1 MTLNDVII
9 LARAGFTRDDIIA
22 ITRVNSVTPAAP
34 ATPAPAPATP
44 APAPAAPAPAPATP
58 APAPAAPAPA
68 PAAPATPT
76 PAPAD
81 WMVQMEQMLQR
92 HSIHQ
97 AEQPAP
103 PSDDDILA
111 AIINPPLKGDGN

>member
-44 APAPAAPAPAPATP
+44 APAPAAT
-58 APAPAAPAPA
+58 APA

>member
-34 ATPAPAPATP
+34 ATPAPAPA
-44 APAPAAPAPAPATP
+44 APAPAPATP
-58 APAPAAPAPA
+58 AA
-68 PAAPATPT
+68 PT

>member
-9 LARAGFTRDDIIA
+9 LARAGFTREDIIA
-22 ITRVNSVTPAAP
+22 ITRVNS
-34 ATPAPAPATP
+34 
-44 APAPAAPAPAPATP
+44 APAPAAPAPAPTAPAPAPATP
-58 APAPAAPAPA
+58 AAPAPAAPAPA
-68 PAAPATPT
+68 PAAPAN
-76 PAPAD
+76 

-92 HSIHQ
+92 HSIQQ
-97 AEQPAP
+97 AEQPNP